1 MITSV
6 SELNLKAKLNEEQ
19 LGTLARAGALN
30 SFSENRHQAYWE
42 IKALVRTTPIEISS
56 KVSARQDSTKL
67 PPQSRIKNLVNDYQ
81 YTGLSLKDHPM
92 KVLKQHHPFAGTTL
106 ASQLSN
112 YRHGQFIK
120 IAGAITG
127 RQRPSTAN
135 GVLFITLEDET
146 GNINVFIWKS
156 FLSRFRSEVLQSLVV
171 SITGTVEREGLV
183 IHVVAGHIE
192 TLDHIFAAAQNIA
205 PIDNNKRGTIKSR
218 DFH

>member
-1 MITSV
+1 M
-6 SELNLKAKLNEEQ
+6 NLKANLNEEQ

-42 IKALVRTTPIEISS
+42 IKALGSTTPIEISS
-56 KVSARQDSTKL
+56 KVSAKQDSTKL
-67 PPQSRIKNLVNDYQ
+67 PPPSRIKNMVNDYQ

-92 KVLKQHHPFAGTTL
+92 KILKKYHPFTGTTL

-112 YRHGQFIK
+112 CRHGQFIK

-146 GNINVFIWKS
+146 GNINVVIWKS
-156 FLSRFRSEVLQSLVV
+156 VLSRFRSEVLQSQLV
-171 SITGTVEREGLV
+171 SIKGTVEREGLV

-192 TLDHIFAAAQNIA
+192 TLDHIFLSLIH
-205 PIDNNKRGTIKSR
+205 I
-218 DFH
+218 